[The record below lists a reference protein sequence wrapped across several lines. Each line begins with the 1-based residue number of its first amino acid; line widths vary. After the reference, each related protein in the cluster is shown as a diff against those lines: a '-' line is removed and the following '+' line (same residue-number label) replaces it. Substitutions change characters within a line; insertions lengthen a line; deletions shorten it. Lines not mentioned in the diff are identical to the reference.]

1 MKLERVEIENY
12 RAIEKLKLRL
22 DRSLTVLHGEN
33 GDGKTSVLNA
43 IAAGL
48 GSIPMLLP
56 GVAGIG
62 FRKTDQR
69 GARPIYIEMMAID
82 GTTWDLRKSPAS
94 KKART
99 HRLRKP
105 DQMGLFTLEQR
116 KSPASKEARSHIR
129 QLRDR
134 IQAIVDADH
143 DDEADTQDLPIIVF
157 YDTDRAVIDA
167 PQRRRAFKT
176 IFPRYAAL
184 QDALSPRTNFKEFF
198 EWFYARENE
207 ELRERS
213 RRDRDYQLP
222 ELRAVRTAIER
233 IIPGVSNPRVELEP
247 LRFVV
252 SVAPGTGMSEHPGAD
267 RPRRQ
272 PDCGAGAAAA
282 PENLELDQM
291 SGGYRIMLALA
302 ADLARRMAQGNPH
315 LDDPLQSEAV
325 VLIDEVDLHL
335 HPKWQQR
342 VLTDLTKTFPK
353 AQFIVST
360 HSPQVLTTV
369 RPERVVHLYRYDGR
383 IHAAHSCAPTYGA
396 EAGGVLEAVME
407 VSERPGAEHNEFVN
421 KLEEYMR
428 LIDDG
433 LGRTDKAISLRKE
446 LDEISPRDSGLDAA
460 DMEMQRQEIFAEL
473 GEES

>member
-12 RAIEKLKLRL
+12 RAIERL
-22 DRSLTVLHGEN
+22 DLPLDPSLTVLHGAN
-33 GDGKTSVLNA
+33 GDGKTSVLSA

-69 GARPIYIEMMAID
+69 GARPIYIEMTAID
-82 GTTWDLRKSPAS
+82 GTTWDLRKSPES

-105 DQMGLFTLEQR
+105 DPMDLFTLDQR
-116 KSPASKEARSHIR
+116 KSPASKKARSHIR
-129 QLRDR
+129 ELRDR
-134 IQAIVDADH
+134 IQAIVGADR
-143 DDEADTQDLPIIVF
+143 DGKDPEYLPIIVF
-157 YDTDRAVIDA
+157 YDTDRSVFDA
-167 PQRRRAFKT
+167 PQRRRGFKDFKT
-176 IFPRYAAL
+176 EFPRYAAL
-184 QDALSPRTNFKEFF
+184 DGALSPKTNFRDFF
-198 EWFYARENE
+198 KWFYALENE
-207 ELRERS
+207 ELREQKE
-213 RRDRDYQLP
+213 RRDFDFRLK
-222 ELRAVRTAIER
+222 ELEAVRRAISAL
-233 IIPGVSNPRVELEP
+233 VSGISDPRVKIRP

-252 SVAPGTGMSEHPGAD
+252 TMKSESGKVRELA
-267 RPRRQ
+267 
-272 PDCGAGAAAA
+272 
-282 PENLELDQM
+282 LDQL

-315 LDDPLQSEAV
+315 LDDPLLSEAV

-342 VLTDLTKTFPK
+342 VLTDLTRTFPN

-369 RPERVVHLYRYDGR
+369 MPHRIVRLFRHDGR
-383 IHAAHSCAPTYGA
+383 ICAGHEVGPTYGA

-407 VSERPGAEHNEFVN
+407 VRERPGAEHNLFVR
-421 KLEEYMR
+421 KLEKYMR
-428 LIDDG
+428 LVDDG
-433 LGRTDKAISLRKE
+433 LGRSEKAVSLRKE